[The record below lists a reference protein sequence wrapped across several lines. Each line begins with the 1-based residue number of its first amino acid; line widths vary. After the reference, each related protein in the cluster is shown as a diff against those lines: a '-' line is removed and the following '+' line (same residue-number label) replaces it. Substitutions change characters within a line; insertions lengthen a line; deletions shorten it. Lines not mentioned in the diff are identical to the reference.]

1 MPRLF
6 HHSLIFEYQLFPP
19 ELRLLF
25 LAHLLRGM
33 TNQVV
38 GLFIPVFL
46 FTQGVKL
53 EIFQRFQ
60 FWESLGFIQQ
70 GVFFVA
76 LFFLITR
83 LAVVISTFPLVRFM
97 RKIGLAK
104 SMVLGNVLLI
114 CSYYLLQLS
123 ELQQWFFVPS
133 AICLGIGIPLYW
145 ISYYT
150 EFSLHS
156 YLGKIGQ
163 QVGGLYFLD
172 KLLHA
177 MLPLLGGSIVAFLG
191 YDALF
196 LFGIGFMLISSI
208 LLALMHDI
216 HFSYKVSF
224 QELRTW
230 IAQPKY
236 QHAFLGSM
244 GKILEELA
252 WLLWPLYLFLFLGS
266 EQKVGYFSTIVL
278 ILSLANSYFMGWYL
292 GKHRGRRMLMLSG
305 TILSLL
311 WLVRTLLVSVW
322 AFLFVDV
329 VDKLVNSVYAPVF
342 DSLLLGFARGKK
354 VFRFFVYREFL
365 LGLLQIVFWLLLA
378 LLFMVPFAWKVVFV
392 MGGVGMLFSLQ
403 IRKTIDDER

>member
-1 MPRLF
+1 
-6 HHSLIFEYQLFPP
+6 
-19 ELRLLF
+19 
-25 LAHLLRGM
+25 
-33 TNQVV
+33 
-38 GLFIPVFL
+38 
-46 FTQGVKL
+46 
-53 EIFQRFQ
+53 
-60 FWESLGFIQQ
+60 
-70 GVFFVA
+70 
-76 LFFLITR
+76 
-83 LAVVISTFPLVRFM
+83 
-97 RKIGLAK
+97 
-104 SMVLGNVLLI
+104 
-114 CSYYLLQLS
+114 
-123 ELQQWFFVPS
+123 
-133 AICLGIGIPLYW
+133 
-145 ISYYT
+145 
-150 EFSLHS
+150 
-156 YLGKIGQ
+156 
-163 QVGGLYFLD
+163 
-172 KLLHA
+172 
-177 MLPLLGGSIVAFLG
+177 
-191 YDALF
+191 
-196 LFGIGFMLISSI
+196 
-208 LLALMHDI
+208 
-216 HFSYKVSF
+216 
-224 QELRTW
+224 
-230 IAQPKY
+230 
-236 QHAFLGSM
+236 M

-278 ILSLANSYFMGWYL
+278 ILSLATSYFMGWYL